1 MFASGEG
8 REARRQTG
16 AWGTVLC
23 GGPPWPARLIESR
36 LSSAPFSP
44 TELSGQRLCPLHGSY
59 PSALP
64 YLTPTFYPGNSLIKT
79 F

>member
-1 MFASGEG
+1 MFALGKG

-16 AWGTVLC
+16 ARGPVLC
-23 GGPPWPARLIESR
+23 GGLPWPTRLIESR
-36 LSSAPFSP
+36 LSSVPFRL
-44 TELSGQRLCPLHGSY
+44 TELSGQQLCPLHGSY